1 MDDSFKLKF
10 HLLDGKGK
18 PCGVFDDAIFRYIKE
33 TQNLFFMAGTP
44 YHYVRGTYA
53 SDFSGSRLKT
63 LIKELILPR
72 FIKSTTITRIYQLF
86 AMDYELERT
95 YEEINQYP
103 RHWIPFKN
111 CMLDAK
117 TGEMHKHKPEYYC
130 VNQIPWDY
138 EPDMEYVGIETEKF
152 FKSAMSAEDRKT
164 ILQFLGLC
172 MTRCNFQKFIIL
184 KGSRG
189 TGKSVVVRLFE
200 NVIGAGNYSNI
211 ALQKLEEKFYSIQLM
226 GKLINVCADLNGNPL
241 KTVNTIKLITGGDSL
256 SDSYKGRDIITFTP
270 YARLLFSCNS
280 LPISLDEK
288 SNALFERIIPIEMD
302 NRPEKPDRQL
312 EDKLRDEIP
321 YIIEQALKELK
332 QLFEDNALYESER
345 SRELVAELYAD
356 SDSVQAFL
364 QERMIRDISK
374 SIKSTKLHELYKK
387 YCEETEREPLSRTRF
402 YSNLKNKGFGK
413 KIVHGNEYF
422 VGLAEKEEGF
432 LKVGPMSR
440 KSTN

>member
-18 PCGVFDDAIFRYIKE
+18 PCGVFDDAILRYIKE
-33 TQNLFFMAGTP
+33 NDNLFFLAGTP
-44 YHYVRGTYA
+44 YHYTDGVYKA
-53 SDFSGSRLKT
+53 DFSGARLKT
-63 LIKELILPR
+63 LIKGLLYTR
-72 FIKSTTITRIYQLF
+72 FIKSTTLTRVYQLF
-86 AMDYELERT
+86 AMDYELEKT

-103 RHWIPFKN
+103 KHWIPFKN

-117 TGEMHKHKPEYYC
+117 TGEVHKHRPEYYC
-130 VNQIPWDY
+130 INQIPWNY
-138 EPDMEYVGIETEKF
+138 EPDKEYVGIETENF
-152 FKSAMSAEDRKT
+152 FKSAMSVEDRKT

-226 GKLINVCADLNGNPL
+226 GKLINLCADLNGNPL

-280 LPISLDEK
+280 VPISLDEK
-288 SNALFERIIPIEMD
+288 SNALFERIIIIEMD
-302 NRPEKPDRQL
+302 NRPETPDRQL
-312 EDKLRDEIP
+312 EDKLKDEIP

-332 QLFEDNALYESER
+332 QLLEDNALYESER

-356 SDSVQAFL
+356 SDSAQAFL

-374 SIKSTKLHELYKK
+374 SIKSTELHELYKK

-402 YSNLKNKGFGK
+402 YANLKNKGYGK

-422 VGLAEKEEGF
+422 VGLAEKEDGF
-432 LKVGPMSR
+432 LKVDDSQELPFE
-440 KSTN
+440 